1 MSEEIINDDIE
12 DVIPV
17 PEIVETKDD
26 KGNDTTDYKA
36 LAEAQREV
44 AEQNRGIAQRNKTRA
59 ERFKAKG
66 EKPDGGKPDGG
77 KSDVGKPGE
86 LDYGQKAFLVA
97 NGIKGADEVKLVAEE
112 LKISGG
118 SLEELLDNPYF
129 QEKLKTARQL
139 KKSDDAGIPGNKRGS
154 QVAKDTVEYWLAKPF
169 GELPDDVELRRKV
182 VNARIKAEKNTNV
195 FGVTPQ
201 K

>member
-36 LAEAQREV
+36 LAEKQRDV

-59 ERFKAKG
+59 ERFKASG
-66 EKPDGGKPDGG
+66 GKPADGGKPNGG
-77 KSDVGKPGE
+77 KDDAGKSGD
-86 LDYGQKAFLVA
+86 LDYGQKAFLA
-97 NGIKGADEVKLVAEE
+97 TAGIKGADELKLVTEE
-112 LKISGG
+112 LKKSGAT
-118 SLEELLDNPYF
+118 LDELVDNPYF
-129 QEKLKTARQL
+129 QEKLKETRRL
-139 KKSDDAGIPGNKRGS
+139 KKSDDAGIEGGKRGG
-154 QVAKDTVEYWLAKPF
+154 QQAKDTVEYWLSRPF

-195 FGVTPQ
+195 FGTG